1 MTTRLFVCL
10 AISTCLHAL
19 VIVQPWNIVVKSG
32 DADILSVAV
41 PVQLVEETEADA
53 LLKDAEEE
61 QEIPDEGVSFEV
73 EGEVSADY
81 LDLLKMKI
89 FTAWEYPE
97 DAIEKGYDGI
107 VRVAFVLDSSGSL
120 TEIGVLYSSGHY
132 SLDTA
137 AMGAI
142 ERAGPFGP
150 FTEDVASRTLKI
162 TGNFRYVLD

>member
-1 MTTRLFVCL
+1 MTARLFVCV

-19 VIVQPWNIVVKSG
+19 VIIQPWNIVAKSG
-32 DADILSVAV
+32 NADILPVTV
-41 PVQLVEETEADA
+41 PVQLVEETEAF
-53 LLKDAEEE
+53 LKEAQEE

-97 DAIEKGYDGI
+97 DAIEKGHDGI
-107 VRVAFVLDSSGSL
+107 VRITFVLGGAGDL
-120 TEIGVLYSSGHY
+120 TEIGVLTSSGHY
-132 SLDTA
+132 SLDAA

-142 ERAGPFGP
+142 ERASPFGP
-150 FTEDVASRTLKI
+150 FTEDVTGRTLKI